1 MREIKGHQLVNHVR
15 GFYSSGSDKPHKSRN
30 RGTTRGKVGA
40 SNGVKLIVGMIGNRR
55 DLFEEAKRRL
65 VERFGQVDCQSDI
78 MAFDKT
84 NYYEREMG
92 PNLRRKFYSFKKL
105 IHPEELAKIKILTN
119 GLEREFLNESGGR
132 EVNLDPGY
140 LAPGKLVLAS
150 TKDYQHRIYLGNGI
164 YGEVTL
170 RFRRG
175 SFWPWEWTYPDY
187 RSTQYI
193 DFFNHVRKLYKAQI
207 RRETSK

>member
-1 MREIKGHQLVNHVR
+1 MGENKDQQLVNAVR
-15 GFYSSGSDKPHKSRN
+15 GFYNSGSDKSHKSRN
-30 RGTTRGKVGA
+30 RGTTQGKVGV
-40 SNGVKLIVGMIGNRR
+40 SNGVKLIVGMIGNRL
-55 DLFEEAKRRL
+55 DLFEEAKRCL
-65 VERFGQVDCQSDI
+65 VERFGQVDYQSDI
-78 MAFDKT
+78 IAFDKT
-84 NYYEREMG
+84 NYYDREMG
-92 PNLRRKFYSFKKL
+92 SNLKRKFYSFKKL
-105 IHPEELAKIKILTN
+105 IYPEELVKIKILTN

-132 EVNLDPGY
+132 GVNLDPGY

-150 TKDYQHRIYLGNGI
+150 TKDYQHRIYLGDGI

-193 DFFNHVRKLYKAQI
+193 DFFNHVMELYNKA
-207 RRETSK
+207 R